1 MGGKST
7 FLRQNAIINIM
18 AQMGS
23 FVPAEK
29 ATIGISDRIF
39 SRVGSG
45 DDLSRGQSTFMVEMI
60 ETASILNHATEKS
73 FVILDEIGRG
83 TSTWD
88 GLSLAWSIIEKLHN
102 DINCKTL
109 FATHYHELTT
119 LERSLKKLSLKT
131 LEVKEYNDEI
141 IYLYNLVNGSANKSY
156 GLEVAKLAGVPF
168 DVIKRAKDILK
179 NLESDYKI
187 DDKLPLFNQTKEKEA
202 VTKVS
207 KKLNEIVPDSVSP
220 IQALEIL
227 YELKRLN
234 DSKFVMSLEKRYISS
249 IFPENK
255 PLSPEWYIPDLPTRR
270 GLISFFLTFKGNPV

>member
-29 ATIGISDRIF
+29 AKIGISDRIF

-131 LEVKEYNDEI
+131 LEAKEYNDEI
-141 IYLYNLVNGSANKSY
+141 IFLYNLVNGSANKSY

-187 DDKLPLFNQTKEKEA
+187 DEKLPLFNERKEKE
-202 VTKVS
+202 VVNKIS
-207 KKLNEIVPDSVSP
+207 KKLNEIVPDSISP

-227 YELKRLN
+227 YELKKLN
-234 DSKFVMSLEKRYISS
+234 K
-249 IFPENK
+249 N
-255 PLSPEWYIPDLPTRR
+255 
-270 GLISFFLTFKGNPV
+270 N

>member
-1 MGGKST
+1 
-7 FLRQNAIINIM
+7 M

-131 LEVKEYNDEI
+131 LEAKEYNDEI
-141 IYLYNLVNGSANKSY
+141 IFLYNLVNGSANKSY

-168 DVIKRAKDILK
+168 DVCASAK
-179 NLESDYKI
+179 
-187 DDKLPLFNQTKEKEA
+187 
-202 VTKVS
+202 
-207 KKLNEIVPDSVSP
+207 
-220 IQALEIL
+220 
-227 YELKRLN
+227 
-234 DSKFVMSLEKRYISS
+234 
-249 IFPENK
+249 
-255 PLSPEWYIPDLPTRR
+255 
-270 GLISFFLTFKGNPV
+270 

>member
-1 MGGKST
+1 M
-7 FLRQNAIINIM
+7 N
-18 AQMGS
+18 
-23 FVPAEK
+23 
-29 ATIGISDRIF
+29 
-39 SRVGSG
+39 
-45 DDLSRGQSTFMVEMI
+45 
-60 ETASILNHATEKS
+60 ETANILNNATSKS
-73 FVILDEIGRG
+73 LIILDEIGRG

-131 LEVKEYNDEI
+131 LEAKEYNDEI
-141 IYLYNLVNGSANKSY
+141 IFLYNLVNGSANKSY

-187 DDKLPLFNQTKEKEA
+187 DDKLPLFNERKEKE
-202 VTKVS
+202 VVNKIS
-207 KKLNEIVPDSVSP
+207 KKLNEIVPDSISP

-227 YELKRLN
+227 YELKKLN
-234 DSKFVMSLEKRYISS
+234 
-249 IFPENK
+249 N
-255 PLSPEWYIPDLPTRR
+255 
-270 GLISFFLTFKGNPV
+270 N

>member
-1 MGGKST
+1 
-7 FLRQNAIINIM
+7 
-18 AQMGS
+18 
-23 FVPAEK
+23 
-29 ATIGISDRIF
+29 
-39 SRVGSG
+39 
-45 DDLSRGQSTFMVEMI
+45 MVEMI

-131 LEVKEYNDEI
+131 LEAKEYNDEI
-141 IYLYNLVNGSANKSY
+141 IFLYNLVNGSANKSY

-179 NLESDYKI
+179 SLESDHKI
-187 DDKLPLFNQTKEKEA
+187 DDKLPLFNERKEKE
-202 VTKVS
+202 VVNKIS

-234 DSKFVMSLEKRYISS
+234 K
-249 IFPENK
+249 N
-255 PLSPEWYIPDLPTRR
+255 
-270 GLISFFLTFKGNPV
+270 N

>member
-131 LEVKEYNDEI
+131 LEAKEHNDEI
-141 IYLYNLVNGSANKSY
+141 IFLYNLVNGSANKSY

-187 DDKLPLFNQTKEKEA
+187 DDKLPLFHERKEKE
-202 VTKVS
+202 VVNKIS
-207 KKLNEIVPDSVSP
+207 KKLNEIVPDSISP

-234 DSKFVMSLEKRYISS
+234 K
-249 IFPENK
+249 N
-255 PLSPEWYIPDLPTRR
+255 
-270 GLISFFLTFKGNPV
+270 N

>member
-1 MGGKST
+1 
-7 FLRQNAIINIM
+7 M

-119 LERSLKKLSLKT
+119 LERSLKA
-131 LEVKEYNDEI
+131 E
-141 IYLYNLVNGSANKSY
+141 
-156 GLEVAKLAGVPF
+156 F
-168 DVIKRAKDILK
+168 K
-179 NLESDYKI
+179 NS
-187 DDKLPLFNQTKEKEA
+187 
-202 VTKVS
+202 
-207 KKLNEIVPDSVSP
+207 
-220 IQALEIL
+220 
-227 YELKRLN
+227 
-234 DSKFVMSLEKRYISS
+234 
-249 IFPENK
+249 
-255 PLSPEWYIPDLPTRR
+255 
-270 GLISFFLTFKGNPV
+270 